1 MNQTYLVTQFTTGL
15 YHDVLLE
22 VQKML
27 NFTTVL
33 YKRKEIAWGFV
44 YPQGNGSY
52 EADGIVG
59 DIFFG
64 RADLIVAPVTF
75 FLRRALY
82 IDYLP
87 PLTPKYIGL
96 YISSIKSKEAMN
108 LYVFIKPFRYSQ
120 LIFYLH
126 NTKLCY

>member
-1 MNQTYLVTQFTTGL
+1 
-15 YHDVLLE
+15 
-22 VQKML
+22 ML

-44 YPQGNGSY
+44 YPQGNGSFK
-52 EADGIVG
+52 ADGIVG

-64 RADLIVAPVTF
+64 KADLIVAPVTL

-87 PLTPKYIGL
+87 PLTQKYIGL
-96 YISSIKSKEAMN
+96 YISSIKTKEAMN
-108 LYVFIKPFRYSQ
+108 LYVFIKPFRSTAF
-120 LIFYLH
+120 LP
-126 NTKLCY
+126 TKCTYV